1 MAGTR
6 INVNFEATA
15 ARQGLAGLLGAIQNP
30 APLLE
35 ELGEYTLGTTSDRF
49 KTQTAPDGSAWAALQ
64 PWYKRIK
71 ARNKNKTLTL
81 DGYLRGQMT
90 WQMDGKRKVEVGSN
104 SPYAAVHQFGS
115 DRPQNVQRL
124 RFKDYIPRAT
134 TIPARP
140 YLGLSDEDQN
150 EIVERTLDW
159 LRTSGGIS

>member
-6 INVNFEATA
+6 ININFEATA
-15 ARQGLAGLLGAIQNP
+15 ARQSLAGLLSAIQNP

-35 ELGEYTLGTTSDRF
+35 KLGEYTLGSTRDRF

-64 PWYKRIK
+64 PWYQRIK

-90 WQMDGKRKVEVGSN
+90 WQLDGKRKVEVGSN

-140 YLGLSDEDQN
+140 YLGLSDSDRN
-150 EIVERTLDW
+150 ELVERTLDW
-159 LRTSGGIS
+159 LRTSGRM